1 MEEVDIIPRAAVPAG
16 SDKVSWSG
24 GFEISGL
31 GSGKKGTINPLES
44 RHLGRPALWGGID
57 TSEPHRKYQLRWNSE
72 VLSDFSRVTH
82 TALK

>member
-1 MEEVDIIPRAAVPAG
+1 MPKEACSLEEVDIMPSAAMPAG

-44 RHLGRPALWGGID
+44 RPSRRPALWGGID
-57 TSEPHRKYQLRWNSE
+57 TS
-72 VLSDFSRVTH
+72 
-82 TALK
+82 